1 VKKYGFVYSVDA
13 NYNSY
18 TDTGLFGIFFGTEP
32 KQLDRCVNLGDK
44 ELEKLM
50 EIPLGVM
57 QLHRTKEQLM
67 GQLAMA
73 EENYVGLMLM
83 MGKSLLDIEKI
94 DSLDE
99 IFKQIKNIKAID
111 LQDIAN
117 EMFVSSEMS
126 YLKFIPN

>member
-1 VKKYGFVYSVDA
+1 VDA

-32 KQLDRCVNLGDK
+32 KQLDRCINLVNK
-44 ELEKLM
+44 ELKKLM

-99 IFKQIKNIKAID
+99 IFKQIKSIKAVD
-111 LQDIAN
+111 LQHIAN